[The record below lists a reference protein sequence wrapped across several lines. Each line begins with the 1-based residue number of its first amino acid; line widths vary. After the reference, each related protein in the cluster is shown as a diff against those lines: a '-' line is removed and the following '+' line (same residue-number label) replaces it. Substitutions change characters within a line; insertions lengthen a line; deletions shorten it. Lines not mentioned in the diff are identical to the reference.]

1 MPFDK
6 NWSIRKHKNHYD
18 SDEVWQLKEEFMKKH
33 KAAIPEDELICLT
46 QTMVNIELLGCRYPV
61 QLKQRVE
68 ELGGDIL
75 KSYRSRRLSRNKRT
89 FVSASDAAQNYVK
102 RAISKRDEPPP
113 AKVAKKTSSF
123 TGKFGT
129 IIVSNCQLMDTVQKN
144 KLAMKVDA
152 RKEGSEQ

>member
-6 NWSIRKHKNHYD
+6 SWSIAKHKNHYD
-18 SDEVWQLKEEFMKKH
+18 SDEVWQLKEDFMKKH
-33 KAAIPEDELICLT
+33 MASIPEDELICLT

-75 KSYRSRRLSRNKRT
+75 QSYRSRRLSRNKRT

-102 RAISKRDEPPP
+102 RASKREEPPP
-113 AKVAKKTSSF
+113 AKVAKKTPSF
-123 TGKFGT
+123 TGKFGRM
-129 IIVSNCQLMDTVQKN
+129 IVSNCQLIDTVQKN
-144 KLAMKVDA
+144 KLAMKLDV